1 MARILQRLYFCFGIF
16 LGEAV
21 VLFELA
27 EELVTL
33 AIIEHDVVVGE
44 PKHVV
49 RRLVEPS
56 GVEPLT
62 SCMPCK
68 RSTS

>member
-1 MARILQRLYFCFGIF
+1 
-16 LGEAV
+16 

-49 RRLVEPS
+49 RRLVE
-56 GVEPLT
+56 LIIND
-62 SCMPCK
+62 
-68 RSTS
+68 